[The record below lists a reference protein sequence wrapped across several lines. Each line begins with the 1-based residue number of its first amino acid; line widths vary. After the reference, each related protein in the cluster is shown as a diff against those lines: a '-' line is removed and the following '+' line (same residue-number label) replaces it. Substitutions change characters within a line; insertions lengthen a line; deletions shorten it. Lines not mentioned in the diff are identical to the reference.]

1 MGRRTAQR
9 RDETGDGAR
18 ARIGTVLLAT
28 VIAAAAALGGAAP
41 ARSTIVDGAIGA
53 PPHSAFL
60 RSAQRSLMPIVP
72 NVRVIAGEAGVAAC
86 EAGRRTAGA
95 GVPEAGIAACADYP
109 DTIVFS
115 TARSGPDAP
124 RVSSTSSDICGTG
137 RSSPTATASRS
148 PASAVRARGVP
159 GSTTPTPSGRST
171 RSSRRATRSAPST
184 LASGWPSTRPATGS
198 ASRHANTDRPAGSCA
213 ARRVRNRAPRRRQ
226 GGELGWPGP

>member
-28 VIAAAAALGGAAP
+28 VIAAAPALGGAAP

-124 RVSSTSSDICGTG
+124 RVFLHELGHLWDWQELTDRDRLAFARIRRARPGSPWVDDAHPERSLNEEFAEGYALCAVHARIRVAVHTTG
-137 RSSPTATASRS
+137 YGFRVTPRQHRPTCRLVRSS
-148 PASAVRARGVP
+148 
-159 GSTTPTPSGRST
+159 SGT
-171 RSSRRATRSAPST
+171 
-184 LASGWPSTRPATGS
+184 
-198 ASRHANTDRPAGSCA
+198 
-213 ARRVRNRAPRRRQ
+213 
-226 GGELGWPGP
+226 